1 MISTPEGV
9 HQPQTLV
16 MKIEQPVSKLGPHVR
31 SEWLRI
37 AKCGFDREVIL
48 ERDLSLHAF
57 SRTYGDA

>member
-1 MISTPEGV
+1 
-9 HQPQTLV
+9 
-16 MKIEQPVSKLGPHVR
+16 MKIEQPVSQLGPHVR

-37 AKCGFDREVIL
+37 AKRGFDREVIL